1 MTEER
6 KQQMM
11 GLMEDA
17 IDKYSEFIPS
27 IKLLEQHKVFGD
39 EHATDDLAIAWGWA
53 LVMLQADRK
62 AASLNK
68 GNEDVPNFHYQKFG
82 SQIRMVTNIQ
92 QMPIHRIALPRHP
105 LFSH

>member
-1 MTEER
+1 MINYFKEHYQELLPLVPKAIGTAKMGYEMKNSVRMTEER

-17 IDKYSEFIPS
+17 IDKYSGFFPS

-53 LVMLQADRK
+53 LVMLQADRR
-62 AASLNK
+62 AASLI
-68 GNEDVPNFHYQKFG
+68 G
-82 SQIRMVTNIQ
+82 
-92 QMPIHRIALPRHP
+92 
-105 LFSH
+105 